1 MLDFGAFPARRA
13 PGRLDP
19 RRASPPVVAKCDVS
33 HSPGRCAGLFRGA
46 MSDPFTISPSRLSA
60 GRAVAPRKSKLI
72 DLSLLVAVAGLF
84 VWALLL

>member
-1 MLDFGAFPARRA
+1 
-13 PGRLDP
+13 
-19 RRASPPVVAKCDVS
+19 
-33 HSPGRCAGLFRGA
+33 

-60 GRAVAPRKSKLI
+60 GRAVVPRKSKLI